1 MEFKKYSSIL
11 EPDTFI
17 LNETKQNI
25 ITENL
30 YISTLQFL
38 EINKISTILISLSGG
53 VDSMVLLEIMCEIK
67 KTRNIAIS
75 CLFIN
80 YNNREESKLEEEF
93 LIDYCLQ
100 KNIDFK
106 FINIEFKRND
116 IKRSLYEQQTRNIR
130 YSYYKQICELNNC
143 PGVFLGHHKDD
154 LSENIFNNIMRGNR
168 EITDLCV
175 LKKINTVL
183 DVVVF
188 RPMLDFTKDI
198 IYSFAHRYHIP
209 YFLDT
214 TPNWSCRGKMRRN
227 IFPKCV
233 DCYGENYKNSLLKLG
248 EEGEMIGTIFQRYI
262 IDDLYKNNLLIT
274 ENGFSIKRCTVLNE
288 LYVLKI
294 LIRKISHTLKIDN
307 MRLKNI
313 EILNNFMKNNSY
325 INKKITFIKNYYT
338 IINNDS
344 IDFIKSL

>member
-25 ITENL
+25 ITEKL

-130 YSYYKQICELNNC
+130 YSYYKQLCESNNC

-183 DVVVF
+183 DVAVF

-262 IDDLYKNNLLIT
+262 IDDLYNNNVLIT
-274 ENGFSIKRCTVLNE
+274 KNGFSIKRCPVLNE

-294 LIRKISHTLKIDN
+294 LIRNISHTLKIDN

-313 EILNNFMKNNSY
+313 EILNNSMKNNSY
-325 INKKITFIKNYYT
+325 INKKFTFIKNYYT

>member
-106 FINIEFKRND
+106 SDTDSEVIVNLIEYYYQEVLSKEETYDEQFYPID
-116 IKRSLYEQQTRNIR
+116 TIK
-130 YSYYKQICELNNC
+130 K
-143 PGVFLGHHKDD
+143 
-154 LSENIFNNIMRGNR
+154 
-168 EITDLCV
+168 
-175 LKKINTVL
+175 
-183 DVVVF
+183 F
-188 RPMLDFTKDI
+188 R
-198 IYSFAHRYHIP
+198 
-209 YFLDT
+209 
-214 TPNWSCRGKMRRN
+214 
-227 IFPKCV
+227 
-233 DCYGENYKNSLLKLG
+233 
-248 EEGEMIGTIFQRYI
+248 
-262 IDDLYKNNLLIT
+262 LI
-274 ENGFSIKRCTVLNE
+274 V
-288 LYVLKI
+288 
-294 LIRKISHTLKIDN
+294 
-307 MRLKNI
+307 
-313 EILNNFMKNNSY
+313 
-325 INKKITFIKNYYT
+325 
-338 IINNDS
+338 
-344 IDFIKSL
+344 

>member
-1 MEFKKYSSIL
+1 MDFHKYNSIL
-11 EPDTFI
+11 EPNTFI
-17 LNETKQNI
+17 GEKKIQNI
-25 ITENL
+25 INEDL

-38 EINKISTILISLSGG
+38 EINNISDVLVSLSGG
-53 VDSMVLLEIMCEIK
+53 VDSMVLTEIMCEIK
-67 KTRNIAIS
+67 KYRNINLYCI
-75 CLFIN
+75 FIN

-93 LIDYCLQ
+93 LIHYCLH

-130 YSYYKQICELNNC
+130 YSYYKKICISYNC
-143 PGVFLGHHKDD
+143 PGVFLGHHNDD

-175 LKKINTVL
+175 LKKVNRVL
-183 DVVVF
+183 DVNIF

-198 IYSFAHRYHIP
+198 IYNFAHRYHIP

-214 TPNWSCRGKMRRN
+214 TPHWSCRGKMRNN

-248 EEGEMIGTIFQRYI
+248 EEGEMIGSIFQTYI
-262 IDDLYKNNLLIT
+262 IDDLYKNNLLIN
-274 ENGFSIKRCTVLNE
+274 ENGFSIKRCAVLNE
-288 LYVLKI
+288 LYVLKM
-294 LIRKISHTLKIDN
+294 LLTKISHTLEIDIIKF
-307 MRLKNI
+307 KNI
-313 EILNNFMKNNSY
+313 QLLNSY
-325 INKKITFIKNYYT
+325 MNNNNAVEKKLTLIKNYYT
-338 IINNDS
+338 IVNKDL